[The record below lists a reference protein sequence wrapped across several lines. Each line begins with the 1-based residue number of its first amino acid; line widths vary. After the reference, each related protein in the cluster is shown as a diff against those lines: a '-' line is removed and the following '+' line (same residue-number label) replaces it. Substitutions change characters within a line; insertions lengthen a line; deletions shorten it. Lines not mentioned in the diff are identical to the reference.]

1 MWCDDHMP
9 ARALDTARELFK
21 RGWADHARY
30 RLPAAIRLLKR
41 ALAHADRA
49 PDTPERTELRVRIL
63 YTLGRCLGETSGM
76 EIAVELFDEA
86 RREVERLPDL
96 WTRAQLNGSIAYSQ
110 GVVIMRMGQ
119 PEQAVQ
125 WFSVHITW
133 AEQEIAHSSE
143 RIDSEFWMKVA
154 SSLIAR
160 AFACAAI
167 RRRGPAIADL
177 ERAISL
183 SSEHQLDDLRPYAV
197 HALANIH
204 KQSGDLAEA
213 LRRYDETARI
223 LRSEEQFS
231 LLAGVQL
238 DQAELMLMVGLS
250 DEAGR
255 HLDEALPVM
264 RKEKRQ
270 QDVAEVEMFR
280 ASAALLDDQFDLARR
295 MAKASLRK
303 LEKRGST
310 WWMMAALI
318 ELWAHAMQAKRVTT
332 ALVQKALN
340 LSDHL
345 AANHLI
351 DEARLA
357 KLLAARLEIRRG
369 RLADGEEL
377 LRHLPGPRAVTPIDH
392 RMQRR
397 LVLAELALAKGNR
410 RAALLH
416 TRKGLEELS
425 QVRDQLGGLE
435 LVSAAAVHSRELGEL
450 AIRLVLAGNNA
461 RQLFVWLERT
471 RAQTYRYE
479 PLEHVENPELAER
492 IIEVRGLG
500 RDLMRAG
507 LDGRPTAELR
517 AKLAKTQREAN
528 RLGWNAQ
535 RWGRP
540 RPMAGINEVVA
551 ALGERAMVSFVVSGG
566 EMVAVVIA
574 GAKVRMVRLGD
585 AHDAL
590 ESARKLHFDLNALAP
605 DHLPQPL
612 VQVIGASARR
622 QADRLDELLIK
633 PLRALIGERE
643 LVMVPTGPL
652 YAVPWGVLPSLHGR
666 PVATAPSATAWLA
679 AAQPGKPK
687 TDKVLLVTGPGLSLP
702 NGEVDRLAAHHDHA
716 TVLSGDDAT
725 AVELLAHL
733 DGADLVHVAAHG
745 EHETENALFSRL
757 ELVDG
762 PLFAHELGRLRKPPA
777 HVVLAACELALNR
790 IRPGD
795 EALGFAGAMLAGGT
809 RTVVAAA
816 SKVGDEASAAAM
828 ADYHR
833 ALAAGAAPAVA
844 LAEAMAKDPFRRPF
858 LCLGSG

>member
-1 MWCDDHMP
+1 MP
-9 ARALDTARELFK
+9 ARALNTARELYLK
-21 RGWADHARY
+21 GSAEQGQY
-30 RLPAAIRLLKR
+30 RVPSAIRLLKR
-41 ALAHADRA
+41 ALVHADRA
-49 PDTPERTELRVRIL
+49 PDSPQRTELRVRIL
-63 YTLGRCLGETSGM
+63 YNLGRCVGEASGM
-76 EIAVELFDEA
+76 DAAVELFDEA
-86 RREVERLPDL
+86 RRDVSRITDP
-96 WTRAQLNGSIAYSQ
+96 WMSAQLSGSIDYSQ
-110 GVVIMRMGQ
+110 GVLIMRRGQ
-119 PEQAVQ
+119 PEKAVA
-125 WFSVHITW
+125 WYGPFIDY
-133 AEQEIAHSSE
+133 AEALMRDEPE
-143 RIDSEFWMKVA
+143 RIDIELAQRLA

-160 AFACAAI
+160 AFANAAI
-167 RRRGPAIADL
+167 RRTDQAVVDL
-177 ERAISL
+177 ERTLEL
-183 SSEHQLDDLRPYAV
+183 SREHGLDDLYPYAIY
-197 HALANIH
+197 ALANTY

-213 LRRYDETARI
+213 LRRY
-223 LRSEEQFS
+223 EEAERLFRAKESYS
-231 LLAGVQL
+231 LLSGVQL
-238 DQAELMLMVGLS
+238 DQAEALIMIGLF
-250 DEAGR
+250 DEAGV

-264 RKEKRQ
+264 RREKLKQ
-270 QDVAEVEMFR
+270 GVAEVEMFR
-280 ASAALLDDQFDLARR
+280 ASAALLDEQFDLARR
-295 MAKASLRK
+295 MAKASMRK

-318 ELWAHAMQAKRVTT
+318 ELWAHAMQAKRVTN
-332 ALVQKALN
+332 ALVQKALTV
-340 LSDHL
+340 SGHL
-345 AANHLI
+345 EANHLL

-357 KLLAARLEIRRG
+357 KLLAARLEIRRR
-369 RLADGEEL
+369 RLGAGEEL
-377 LRHLPGPRAVTPIDH
+377 LRQLPGPRAVTPIDH

-397 LVLAELALAKGNR
+397 LVLAELGLAKGNR

-416 TRKGLEELS
+416 ARKGLEELG

-435 LVSAAAVHSRELGEL
+435 LVSATAVHGRELGEL
-450 AIRLVLAGNNA
+450 AIRLALENNDA

-479 PLEHVENPELAER
+479 PLESVENAELAER

-517 AKLAKTQREAN
+517 GKLSKAQREAN

-540 RPMAGINEVVA
+540 RPMAGLTEIVA
-551 ALGERAMVSFVVSGG
+551 GLGDRAMVSFVAASG
-566 EMVAVVIA
+566 EMVALVIA
-574 GAKVRMVRLGD
+574 GGQVRMVRLGD
-585 AHDAL
+585 ASEVL

-605 DHLPQPL
+605 DHLPPPL
-612 VQVIGASARR
+612 VQVIGASARK
-622 QADRLDELLIK
+622 QADVLDSLLIK
-633 PLRALIGERE
+633 PLKAFIGERE
-643 LVMVPTGPL
+643 LVVVPTGSL

-687 TDKVLLVTGPGLSLP
+687 TDKVLLVRGPSLQFAD
-702 NGEVDRLAAHHDHA
+702 GELDRLAAHHRRA
-716 TVLSGDDAT
+716 TVLSGEDAT
-725 AVELLAHL
+725 AAEVLAHL

-745 EHETENALFSRL
+745 EHENENALFSRL
-757 ELVDG
+757 ELDDG
-762 PLFAHELGRLRKPPA
+762 PLFAHELGRLKTPPA
-777 HVVLAACELALNR
+777 HVVLAACSLALNR

-833 ALAAGAAPAVA
+833 ALVAGAAPAVA